1 MKENTVRARSDVSS
15 NDYANP
21 WRTAIKQSSA
31 LSGHLPVPRERA
43 INGGSTV
50 EVSPDFAF
58 LYDCNQKSF
67 QTVLD

>member
-1 MKENTVRARSDVSS
+1 MKLNTVRARSDVSS
-15 NDYANP
+15 NDYANHDEP
-21 WRTAIKQSSA
+21 LLSSQPP

>member
-1 MKENTVRARSDVSS
+1 MCLLTIMLIHDELLLSS
-15 NDYANP
+15 QP
-21 WRTAIKQSSA
+21 P
-31 LSGHLPVPRERA
+31 LSGHLPVPRERP

-58 LYDCNQKSF
+58 LYDYNQKSF